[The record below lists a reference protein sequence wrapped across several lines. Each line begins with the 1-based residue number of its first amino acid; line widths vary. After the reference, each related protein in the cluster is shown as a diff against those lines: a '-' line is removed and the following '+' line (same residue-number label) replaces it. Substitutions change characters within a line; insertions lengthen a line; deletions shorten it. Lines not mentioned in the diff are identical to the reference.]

1 MKTRLYAAGLFLLT
15 LVLVTACGTGTSG
28 STGQYPSGRITIA
41 VPTEPGSGY
50 DLTARQLAEILDS
63 EGIVDVPI
71 TVQNRPGGMTALLGG
86 EMVNRYK
93 GKDDIVGIMALTEQI
108 LQAEGR
114 LENGLDGFTPLAR
127 MMQTPVAVFV
137 PADSPYTDLD
147 SLTAAIADKPGAV
160 PIAVGI
166 EDSLIFAQIAK
177 AGGLDASKVNLV
189 TYTGGGGEQATAL
202 LTGDVKVA
210 VSSPA
215 EFDSLL
221 KSGEVKALAVV
232 NDKRIK
238 GLDVPTAVEQGYDVT
253 LTNWRGV
260 YGPAD
265 MPDKAVKYWR
275 KALKELS
282 TTDEWTEKA
291 ETMGFESAYLD
302 GDELEAFLADTYKQV
317 EAASESLDTEL
328 FPEE

>member
-1 MKTRLYAAGLFLLT
+1 MKTRLYTAGLFLLT
-15 LVLVTACGTGTSG
+15 LVLITACGTGTSG

-50 DLTARQLAEILDS
+50 DLTARQVAEILDS
-63 EGIVDVPI
+63 AGIVDVPI

-86 EMVNRYK
+86 EMVKRYK
-93 GKDDIVGIMALTEQI
+93 GKDDILGIMALTEQI

-114 LENGLDGFTPLAR
+114 LKDGLDGFTPLAR
-127 MMQTPVAVFV
+127 MMTTPVAVMV

-147 SLTAAIADKPGAV
+147 SLMKAIADKPGDV

-166 EDSLIFAQIAK
+166 EDSLIFALLAK
-177 AGGLDASKVNLV
+177 KGGLDASTVNLV
-189 TYTGGGGEQATAL
+189 TYTGGAGEQATAL

-210 VSSPA
+210 VSTPG
-215 EFDSLL
+215 EFSSLL
-221 KSGEVKALAVV
+221 ESGEVKAIAVV
-232 NDKRIK
+232 NDQRINS
-238 GLDVPTAVEQGYDVT
+238 LDVPTAVEQGYDVT

-291 ETMGFESAYLD
+291 ETMGYETAYLD
-302 GDELEAFLADTYKQV
+302 GDELDAFMADTYKQV
-317 EAASESLDTEL
+317 KTASDGLGTEL